1 AAHTQRERHI
11 AGNAHVRPQ
20 RIGLEHH
27 ADPPLLGRQGPT
39 PATHDVFRKPH
50 GAEIGNLE
58 TGDEPQQRGLAATRR
73 PEHREELAVRD
84 REAHIL
90 DRARRAE
97 ALGDLVEAYARHGTT
112 PSGRLRPRRPA
123 RAASASVTATE
134 MVPTAAAAGELPS
147 YCRKNT

>member
-1 AAHTQRERHI
+1 
-11 AGNAHVRPQ
+11 
-20 RIGLEHH
+20 
-27 ADPPLLGRQGPT
+27 
-39 PATHDVFRKPH
+39 
-50 GAEIGNLE
+50 
-58 TGDEPQQRGLAATRR
+58 R
-73 PEHREELAVRD
+73 PEQREELTVRD

-123 RAASASVTATE
+123 RPASASVTATE

-147 YCRKNT
+147 YCRKNTTTPPVSRPLDQRSADTVSSLNVVMKMSKAPAAADGATTGRITAASRRSTPAPATCAASSRLRLTRSIP